1 MELKIRMSDELYRLI
16 LRTAEY
22 VRIKPAEVLQ
32 TAIRGY
38 VTNRPV
44 AHYAIRETCYKSG
57 TIVMTVRKITNR
69 VKVDD
74 DLRLYIARRCEEEL
88 WKKRPIHRSYAAEA
102 GISYCPPATLEEA
115 MQMACYVEE

>member
-1 MELKIRMSDELYRLI
+1 MELKIRMSDELYLLI

-32 TAIRGY
+32 AAIRGY

-57 TIVMTVRKITNR
+57 SIVMTVRKITNR

-74 DLRLYIARRCEEEL
+74 GLRLYIARRCEEEL

-102 GISYCPPATLEEA
+102 GISYRVPATLEEA

>member
-1 MELKIRMSDELYRLI
+1 MELKIRMSDELYLLI

-32 TAIRGY
+32 AAIRGY

-57 TIVMTVRKITNR
+57 NIVMTVRKITNR

-74 DLRLYIARRCEEEL
+74 GLRLYIARRCEEEL

-102 GISYCPPATLEEA
+102 GISYRVPATLEEA